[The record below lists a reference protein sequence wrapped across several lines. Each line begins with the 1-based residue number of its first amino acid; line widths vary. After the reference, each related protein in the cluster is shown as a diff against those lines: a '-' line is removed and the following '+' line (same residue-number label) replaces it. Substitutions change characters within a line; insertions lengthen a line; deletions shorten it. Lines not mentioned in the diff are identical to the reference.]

1 MRFYR
6 ELVEAAGL
14 SDRRKELNAGL
25 VLAVTFSFLVM
36 TLVTGIPALAGCI
49 ALLALAASLEVIR
62 MIAGARAQKFDALW
76 PQVFDSFQ
84 NAAQSSISL
93 LEQLEYLEQGGPIRL
108 RPHFAKLRFAL
119 ERGDEPQVAL
129 GAFRSA
135 IGSRHADFLALLI
148 ELSNELG
155 SNSMSKT
162 WESAA
167 AELRSEQALFGQV
180 LAKQGWVLGS
190 AKISLAAPWLIAIVL
205 IQLEQNR
212 TAFASELG
220 AVVLILGLLL
230 SALAYFF
237 VNRLAKLT
245 LPRRIFYGT
254 S

>member
-6 ELVEAAGL
+6 ELLEAAGL
-14 SDRRKELNAGL
+14 SENRKELSVGL
-25 VLAVTFSFLVM
+25 ALIALTGFLAL
-36 TLVTGIPALAGCI
+36 TLATGIPALAGCVSVM
-49 ALLALAASLEVIR
+49 LVAAALEVIR
-62 MIAGARAQKFDALW
+62 VLASARAQKFDALW

-84 NAAQSSISL
+84 NASQSSISL
-93 LEQLEYLEQGGPIRL
+93 LEQLEYLSLSGPIRL
-108 RPHFAKLRFAL
+108 RPHFARLRYEL
-119 ERGDEPQVAL
+119 ERGDDPQAAL
-129 GAFRSA
+129 GVFRAA

-148 ELSNELG
+148 ELSSELG

-190 AKISLAAPWLIAIVL
+190 AKISLIAPWLIAVVL

-212 TAFASELG
+212 AAFASELG
-220 AVVLILGLLL
+220 ALVLVMGLLL
-230 SALAYFF
+230 SALAYVL

-245 LPRRIFYGT
+245 LPKRIFYAA